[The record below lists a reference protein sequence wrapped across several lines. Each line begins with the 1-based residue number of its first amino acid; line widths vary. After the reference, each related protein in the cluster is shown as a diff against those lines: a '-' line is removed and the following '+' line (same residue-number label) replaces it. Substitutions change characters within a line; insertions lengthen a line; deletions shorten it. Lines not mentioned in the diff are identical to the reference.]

1 MNIKLNEIA
10 NKTVIVSGGK
20 GSMGV
25 MVSNFIND
33 LDDFEVIGIIDP
45 GENDSTFKNFLISDG
60 LVCDYIF
67 EFAPASV
74 VNENI
79 KILVNNDAKLII
91 GSSGVNDESIKL
103 LKNSEKGIALIPNFS
118 AGAAFQ
124 KVFSEQLSN
133 TFKNV
138 HIVEKHHS
146 NKEDAPS
153 GTSKD
158 VASSLEEMNSEDI
171 EGEYFAKTEE
181 NSINIYS
188 LRSDDYLAEQE
199 VVFSNTFEEFILD
212 HKVNDR
218 KAYLTGIEIV
228 LREMENVNSYVY
240 GLETLMREAMDR
252 S

>member
-25 MVSNFIND
+25 MVSDFINH
-33 LDDFEVIGIIDP
+33 LDGFEVIGIIDP
-45 GENDSTFKNFLISDG
+45 GEGDSKFKNLSISDN
-60 LVCDYIF
+60 LMSDYIF

-79 KILVNNDAKLII
+79 KIFAKNESKLII
-91 GSSGVNDESIKL
+91 GSSGVNDESIEL
-103 LKNSEKGIALIPNFS
+103 LKNSSKGIALIPNFS

-124 KVFSEQLSN
+124 KVFSQQLSN

-158 VASSLEEMNSEDI
+158 LASSLENINSEDI
-171 EGEYFAKTEE
+171 EGEYFATTKE

-188 LRSDDYLAEQE
+188 LRSDNYLAEQE
-199 VVFSNTFEEFILD
+199 VVFSNTFEEFIVD

-228 LREMENVNSYVY
+228 LREMENINYYFY
-240 GLETLMREAMDR
+240 GLETLMKKIMD
-252 S
+252 

>member
-1 MNIKLNEIA
+1 M
-10 NKTVIVSGGK
+10 
-20 GSMGV
+20 
-25 MVSNFIND
+25 
-33 LDDFEVIGIIDP
+33 
-45 GENDSTFKNFLISDG
+45 
-60 LVCDYIF
+60 
-67 EFAPASV
+67 
-74 VNENI
+74 
-79 KILVNNDAKLII
+79 
-91 GSSGVNDESIKL
+91 NDESIKL
-103 LKNSEKGIALIPNFS
+103 LKNSEKGVALIPNFS

-124 KVFSEQLSN
+124 KVFSVQLSN

-158 VASSLEEMNSEDI
+158 VASSLEKMNSEDI

-240 GLETLMREAMDR
+240 GLETLMKEAMDR

>member
-25 MVSNFIND
+25 MVSDFINH
-33 LDDFEVIGIIDP
+33 LDGFEVIGIIDP
-45 GENDSTFKNFLISDG
+45 GEGDSKFKNLSISNN
-60 LVCDYIF
+60 LMSDYIF

-79 KILVNNDAKLII
+79 KILAKNESKLII
-91 GSSGVNDESIKL
+91 GSSGVNDESIEL
-103 LKNSEKGIALIPNFS
+103 LKNSSKGIALIPNFS

-124 KVFSEQLSN
+124 KVFSQKLSN

-158 VASSLEEMNSEDI
+158 LASSLENINSEDI
-171 EGEYFAKTEE
+171 EGEYFATTKE

-188 LRSDDYLAEQE
+188 LRSDNYLAEQE
-199 VVFSNTFEEFILD
+199 VVFSNTFEEFIVD

-228 LREMENVNSYVY
+228 LRQMENINYYIY
-240 GLETLMREAMDR
+240 GLETLMKKIMD
-252 S
+252 

>member
-25 MVSNFIND
+25 MVSDFINH
-33 LDDFEVIGIIDP
+33 LDGFEVIGIIDP
-45 GENDSTFKNFLISDG
+45 GEGDSKFKNLSISDN
-60 LVCDYIF
+60 LMSDYIF

-79 KILVNNDAKLII
+79 KIFAKNESKLII
-91 GSSGVNDESIKL
+91 GSSGVNDESIEL
-103 LKNSEKGIALIPNFS
+103 LKNSSKGIALIPNFS

-124 KVFSEQLSN
+124 KVFSQQLSN

-158 VASSLEEMNSEDI
+158 LASSLENINSEDI
-171 EGEYFAKTEE
+171 EGEYFATTKE

-188 LRSDDYLAEQE
+188 LRSDNYLAEQE
-199 VVFSNTFEEFILD
+199 VVFSNTFEEFIVD

-228 LREMENVNSYVY
+228 LRQMENINYYIY
-240 GLETLMREAMDR
+240 GLETLMKKIMD
-252 S
+252 

>member
-25 MVSNFIND
+25 MVSDFIND
-33 LDDFEVIGIIDP
+33 LDGFEVIGIIDP
-45 GENDSTFKNFLISDG
+45 GEGDSKFKNLSISDN
-60 LVCDYIF
+60 LMSDYIF

-79 KILVNNDAKLII
+79 KIFAKNESKLII
-91 GSSGVNDESIKL
+91 GSSGVNDESIEL
-103 LKNSEKGIALIPNFS
+103 LKNSSKGIALIPNFS

-124 KVFSEQLSN
+124 KVFSQQLSN

-158 VASSLEEMNSEDI
+158 LASSLENINSEDI
-171 EGEYFAKTEE
+171 EGEYFATTKE

-188 LRSDDYLAEQE
+188 LRSDNYLAEQE
-199 VVFSNTFEEFILD
+199 VVFSNTFEEFIVD

-228 LREMENVNSYVY
+228 LREMENINYY
-240 GLETLMREAMDR
+240 IHGLETLMKKIMD
-252 S
+252 

>member
-25 MVSNFIND
+25 MVSDFINH
-33 LDDFEVIGIIDP
+33 LDGFEVIGIIDP
-45 GENDSTFKNFLISDG
+45 GEGDSKFKNFSISDN
-60 LVCDYIF
+60 LMSDYIF

-79 KILVNNDAKLII
+79 KILAKNESKLII
-91 GSSGVNDESIKL
+91 GSSGVNDESIEL
-103 LKNSEKGIALIPNFS
+103 LKNSSKGIALIPNFS

-124 KVFSEQLSN
+124 KVFSQKLSN

-158 VASSLEEMNSEDI
+158 LASSLENINSEDI
-171 EGEYFAKTEE
+171 EGEYFATTKE

-188 LRSDDYLAEQE
+188 LRSDNYLAEQE
-199 VVFSNTFEEFILD
+199 VVFSNTFEEFIVD

-228 LREMENVNSYVY
+228 LRQMENINYFIY
-240 GLETLMREAMDR
+240 GLETLMKKIMD
-252 S
+252 

>member
-25 MVSNFIND
+25 MVSDFINH
-33 LDDFEVIGIIDP
+33 LDGFEVIGIIDP
-45 GENDSTFKNFLISDG
+45 GEGDSKFKNLSISDN
-60 LVCDYIF
+60 LMSDYIF

-79 KILVNNDAKLII
+79 KILAKNESKLII
-91 GSSGVNDESIKL
+91 GSSGVNDESIEL
-103 LKNSEKGIALIPNFS
+103 LKNSSKGIALIPNFS

-124 KVFSEQLSN
+124 KVFSQQLSN

-158 VASSLEEMNSEDI
+158 LASSLENINSEDI
-171 EGEYFAKTEE
+171 EGEYFATTKE

-188 LRSDDYLAEQE
+188 LRSDNYLAEQE
-199 VVFSNTFEEFILD
+199 VVFSNTFEEFIVD

-228 LREMENVNSYVY
+228 LREMENINYY
-240 GLETLMREAMDR
+240 IHGLETLMKKIMD
-252 S
+252 

>member
-1 MNIKLNEIA
+1 VNIKLNEIA

-25 MVSNFIND
+25 MVSDFINH
-33 LDDFEVIGIIDP
+33 LDGFEVIGIIDP
-45 GENDSTFKNFLISDG
+45 GEGDSKFKNLSISDN
-60 LVCDYIF
+60 LMSDYIF

-79 KILVNNDAKLII
+79 KILAKNESKLII
-91 GSSGVNDESIKL
+91 GSSGVNDESIEL
-103 LKNSEKGIALIPNFS
+103 LKNSSKGIALIPNFS
-118 AGAAFQ
+118 AGSAFQ
-124 KVFSEQLSN
+124 KVFSQRLSN

-158 VASSLEEMNSEDI
+158 LASSLENINSEDI
-171 EGEYFAKTEE
+171 EGEYFATTKE

-188 LRSDDYLAEQE
+188 LRSDNYLAEQE
-199 VVFSNTFEEFILD
+199 VVFSNTFEEFIVD

-228 LREMENVNSYVY
+228 LRQMENINYYIY
-240 GLETLMREAMDR
+240 GLETLMKKIMD
-252 S
+252 

>member
-1 MNIKLNEIA
+1 MNIKWNEIA

-25 MVSNFIND
+25 MVSDFINH
-33 LDDFEVIGIIDP
+33 LDGFEVIGIIDP
-45 GENDSTFKNFLISDG
+45 GEGDSKFKNLSISDN
-60 LVCDYIF
+60 LMSDYIF

-79 KILVNNDAKLII
+79 KIFAKNESKLII
-91 GSSGVNDESIKL
+91 GSSGVNDESIEL
-103 LKNSEKGIALIPNFS
+103 LKNSSKGIALIPNFS

-124 KVFSEQLSN
+124 KVFSQQLSN

-158 VASSLEEMNSEDI
+158 LASSLENINSEDI
-171 EGEYFAKTEE
+171 EGEYFATTKE

-188 LRSDDYLAEQE
+188 LRSDNYLAEQE
-199 VVFSNTFEEFILD
+199 VVFSNTFEEFIVD

-228 LREMENVNSYVY
+228 LREMENINYYFY
-240 GLETLMREAMDR
+240 GLETLMKKIMD
-252 S
+252 

>member
-25 MVSNFIND
+25 MVSDFIND
-33 LDDFEVIGIIDP
+33 LDGFEVIGIIDP
-45 GENDSTFKNFLISDG
+45 GEGDSKFKNLSISDN
-60 LVCDYIF
+60 LMSDYIF

-74 VNENI
+74 VNENV
-79 KILVNNDAKLII
+79 KILVKNESKLII
-91 GSSGVNDESIKL
+91 GSSGVNDESIEL
-103 LKNSEKGIALIPNFS
+103 LKNSSKGIALIPNFS

-124 KVFSEQLSN
+124 KVFSQQLSN

-158 VASSLEEMNSEDI
+158 LASSLENINSEDI
-171 EGEYFAKTEE
+171 EGEYFATTKE

-188 LRSDDYLAEQE
+188 LRSDNYLAEQE
-199 VVFSNTFEEFILD
+199 VVFSNTFEEFIVD

-228 LREMENVNSYVY
+228 LRQMENINYYIY
-240 GLETLMREAMDR
+240 GLETLMKKIMD
-252 S
+252 

>member
-25 MVSNFIND
+25 MVSDFINH
-33 LDDFEVIGIIDP
+33 LDGFEVIGIIDP
-45 GENDSTFKNFLISDG
+45 GEGDSKFKNLSISDN
-60 LVCDYIF
+60 LMSDYIF

-79 KILVNNDAKLII
+79 KILAKNESKLII
-91 GSSGVNDESIKL
+91 GSSGVNDESIEL
-103 LKNSEKGIALIPNFS
+103 LKNSSKGIALIPNFS

-124 KVFSEQLSN
+124 KVFSQKLSN

-158 VASSLEEMNSEDI
+158 LASSLENINSEDI
-171 EGEYFAKTEE
+171 EGEYFATTKE

-188 LRSDDYLAEQE
+188 LRSDNYLAEQE
-199 VVFSNTFEEFILD
+199 VVFSNTFEEFIVD

-228 LREMENVNSYVY
+228 LREMENINYY
-240 GLETLMREAMDR
+240 IHGLETLMKKIMD
-252 S
+252 

>member
-25 MVSNFIND
+25 MVSDFINH
-33 LDDFEVIGIIDP
+33 LDGFEVIGIIDP
-45 GENDSTFKNFLISDG
+45 GEGDSKFKNLSISDN
-60 LVCDYIF
+60 LMSDYIF

-79 KILVNNDAKLII
+79 KILAKNESKLII
-91 GSSGVNDESIKL
+91 GSSGVNDESIEL
-103 LKNSEKGIALIPNFS
+103 LKNSSKGIALIPNFS

-124 KVFSEQLSN
+124 KVFSQKLSN

-158 VASSLEEMNSEDI
+158 LASSLENINSEDI
-171 EGEYFAKTEE
+171 EGEYFATTKE

-188 LRSDDYLAEQE
+188 LRSDNYLAEQE
-199 VVFSNTFEEFILD
+199 VVFSNTFEEFIVD

-228 LREMENVNSYVY
+228 LRQMENINYYIY
-240 GLETLMREAMDR
+240 GLETLMKKIMD
-252 S
+252 

>member
-1 MNIKLNEIA
+1 MYKRQ
-10 NKTVIVSGGK
+10 
-20 GSMGV
+20 
-25 MVSNFIND
+25 
-33 LDDFEVIGIIDP
+33 DD
-45 GENDSTFKNFLISDG
+45 

-103 LKNSEKGIALIPNFS
+103 LKNSEKGVALIPNFS

-158 VASSLEEMNSEDI
+158 VASSLEKMNSEDI
-171 EGEYFAKTEE
+171 EGEYFATTEE

-240 GLETLMREAMDR
+240 GLETLMKEAMDR

>member
-25 MVSNFIND
+25 MVSDFIND
-33 LDDFEVIGIIDP
+33 LDGFEVIGIIDP
-45 GENDSTFKNFLISDG
+45 GEGDSKFKNLSISDN
-60 LVCDYIF
+60 LMSDYIF

-79 KILVNNDAKLII
+79 KILAKNESKLII
-91 GSSGVNDESIKL
+91 GSSGVNDESIEL
-103 LKNSEKGIALIPNFS
+103 LKNSSKGIALIPNFS

-124 KVFSEQLSN
+124 KVFSQKLSN

-158 VASSLEEMNSEDI
+158 LASSLENINSEDI
-171 EGEYFAKTEE
+171 EGEYFATTKE

-188 LRSDDYLAEQE
+188 LRSDNYLAEQE
-199 VVFSNTFEEFILD
+199 VVFSNTFEEFIVD

-228 LREMENVNSYVY
+228 LREMENINYYFY
-240 GLETLMREAMDR
+240 GLETLMKKIMD
-252 S
+252 

>member
-20 GSMGV
+20 GSMGL
-25 MVSNFIND
+25 MVSDFINH
-33 LDDFEVIGIIDP
+33 LDGFEVTGIIDP
-45 GENDSTFKNFLISDG
+45 AEGDSNFKNLSISDDLIS
-60 LVCDYIF
+60 DYIF

-79 KILVNNDAKLII
+79 KILAKNEPKLII
-91 GSSGVNDESIKL
+91 GSSGVNDESIEL
-103 LKNSEKGIALIPNFS
+103 LKNSSKGIALIPNFS
-118 AGAAFQ
+118 AGAALQ
-124 KVFSEQLSN
+124 KVFSEELSN

-158 VASSLEEMNSEDI
+158 LASSLENINSKDI
-171 EGEYFAKTEE
+171 EGEYFATTKE

-199 VVFSNTFEEFILD
+199 VVFSNIFEEFILD

-228 LREMENVNSYVY
+228 LREMENINSYIY
-240 GLETLMREAMDR
+240 GLETLMKKVMD
-252 S
+252 

>member
-1 MNIKLNEIA
+1 MKL
-10 NKTVIVSGGK
+10 VS
-20 GSMGV
+20 
-25 MVSNFIND
+25 
-33 LDDFEVIGIIDP
+33 IIDY
-45 GENDSTFKNFLISDG
+45 GCGNIR
-60 LVCDYIF
+60 
-67 EFAPASV
+67 SV
-74 VNENI
+74 FNAFNAIREKKNI

-103 LKNSEKGIALIPNFS
+103 LKNSEKGVALIPNFS

-158 VASSLEEMNSEDI
+158 VASSLEKMNSEDI
-171 EGEYFAKTEE
+171 EGEYFATTEE

-240 GLETLMREAMDR
+240 GLETLMKEAMDR

>member
-10 NKTVIVSGGK
+10 NKTVIISGGK

-45 GENDSTFKNFLISDG
+45 GENESAFKNFVISDD
-60 LVCDYIF
+60 LICDYIF

-79 KILVNNDAKLII
+79 KILSSNDAKLII
-91 GSSGVNDESIKL
+91 GSSGVNDESIEL
-103 LKNSEKGIALIPNFS
+103 LKNSDKGVALIPNFS

-158 VASSLEEMNSEDI
+158 LASSLEKMNSEET
-171 EGEYFAKTEE
+171 EGEYFATTKE
-181 NSINIYS
+181 NSINI
-188 LRSDDYLAEQE
+188 L
-199 VVFSNTFEEFILD
+199 FI
-212 HKVNDR
+212 KI
-218 KAYLTGIEIV
+218 G
-228 LREMENVNSYVY
+228 
-240 GLETLMREAMDR
+240 
-252 S
+252 

>member
-25 MVSNFIND
+25 MVSDFINH
-33 LDDFEVIGIIDP
+33 LDGFEVIGIIDP
-45 GENDSTFKNFLISDG
+45 GEGDSKFKNLSISDN
-60 LVCDYIF
+60 LMSDYIF

-79 KILVNNDAKLII
+79 KIFAKNESKLII
-91 GSSGVNDESIKL
+91 GSSGVNDESIEL
-103 LKNSEKGIALIPNFS
+103 LKNSSKGIALIPNFS
-118 AGAAFQ
+118 AGSAFQ
-124 KVFSEQLSN
+124 KVFSQKLSN

-158 VASSLEEMNSEDI
+158 LASSLENINSEDI
-171 EGEYFAKTEE
+171 EGEYFATTKE

-188 LRSDDYLAEQE
+188 LRSDNYLAEQE
-199 VVFSNTFEEFILD
+199 VVFSNTFEEFIVD

-228 LREMENVNSYVY
+228 LRQMENINYYIY
-240 GLETLMREAMDR
+240 GLETLMKKIMD
-252 S
+252 

>member
-33 LDDFEVIGIIDP
+33 LDDFEVIGIVDP
-45 GENDSTFKNFLISDG
+45 GENDSTFKNFLISDD

-124 KVFSEQLSN
+124 KVFSEQL
-133 TFKNV
+133 
-138 HIVEKHHS
+138 
-146 NKEDAPS
+146 
-153 GTSKD
+153 
-158 VASSLEEMNSEDI
+158 SEDI

-240 GLETLMREAMDR
+240 GLETLMKEAMD
-252 S
+252 

>member
-25 MVSNFIND
+25 MVSDFINH
-33 LDDFEVIGIIDP
+33 LDGFEVIGIIDP
-45 GENDSTFKNFLISDG
+45 GEGDSKFKNLSISDN
-60 LVCDYIF
+60 LMSDYIF

-79 KILVNNDAKLII
+79 KILAKNESKLII
-91 GSSGVNDESIKL
+91 GSSGVNDESIEL
-103 LKNSEKGIALIPNFS
+103 LKNSTKGIALIPNFS

-124 KVFSEQLSN
+124 KVFSQKLSN

-158 VASSLEEMNSEDI
+158 LASSLENINSEDI
-171 EGEYFAKTEE
+171 EGEYFATTKE

-188 LRSDDYLAEQE
+188 LRSDNYLAEQE
-199 VVFSNTFEEFILD
+199 VVFSNTFEEFIVD

-228 LREMENVNSYVY
+228 LRQMENINYYIY
-240 GLETLMREAMDR
+240 GLETLMKKIMD
-252 S
+252 

>member
-1 MNIKLNEIA
+1 VNIKLNEIA

-25 MVSNFIND
+25 MVSDFINH
-33 LDDFEVIGIIDP
+33 LDGFEVIGIIDP
-45 GENDSTFKNFLISDG
+45 GEGDSKFKNLSISDN
-60 LVCDYIF
+60 LMSDYIF

-79 KILVNNDAKLII
+79 KILAKNESKLII
-91 GSSGVNDESIKL
+91 GSSGVNDESIEL
-103 LKNSEKGIALIPNFS
+103 LKNSSKGIALIPNFS

-124 KVFSEQLSN
+124 KVFSQKLSN

-158 VASSLEEMNSEDI
+158 LASSLENINSEDI
-171 EGEYFAKTEE
+171 EGEYFATTKE

-188 LRSDDYLAEQE
+188 LRSDNYLAEQE
-199 VVFSNTFEEFILD
+199 VVFSNTFEEFIVD

-228 LREMENVNSYVY
+228 LREMENINYY
-240 GLETLMREAMDR
+240 IHGLETLMKKIMD
-252 S
+252 

>member
-25 MVSNFIND
+25 MVSDFINH
-33 LDDFEVIGIIDP
+33 LDGFEVIGIIDP
-45 GENDSTFKNFLISDG
+45 GERDSKFKNLSISDN
-60 LVCDYIF
+60 LMSDYIF

-79 KILVNNDAKLII
+79 KILAKNESKLII
-91 GSSGVNDESIKL
+91 GSSGVNDESIEL
-103 LKNSEKGIALIPNFS
+103 LKNSSKGIALIPNFS

-124 KVFSEQLSN
+124 KVFSQQLSN

-158 VASSLEEMNSEDI
+158 LASSLENINSEDI
-171 EGEYFAKTEE
+171 EGEYFATTKE

-188 LRSDDYLAEQE
+188 LRSDNYLAEQE
-199 VVFSNTFEEFILD
+199 VVFSNTFEEFIVD

-228 LREMENVNSYVY
+228 LRQMENINYYIY
-240 GLETLMREAMDR
+240 GLETLMKKIMD
-252 S
+252 

>member
-25 MVSNFIND
+25 MVSDFINH
-33 LDDFEVIGIIDP
+33 LDGFEVIGIIDP
-45 GENDSTFKNFLISDG
+45 GEGDSKFKNLSISNN
-60 LVCDYIF
+60 LMSDYIF

-79 KILVNNDAKLII
+79 KILAKNESKLII
-91 GSSGVNDESIKL
+91 GSSGVNDESIEL
-103 LKNSEKGIALIPNFS
+103 LKNSSKGIALIPNFS

-124 KVFSEQLSN
+124 KVFSQKLSN

-158 VASSLEEMNSEDI
+158 LASSLENINSEDI
-171 EGEYFAKTEE
+171 EGEYFATTKE

-188 LRSDDYLAEQE
+188 LRSDNYLAEQE
-199 VVFSNTFEEFILD
+199 VVFSNTFEEFIVD

-228 LREMENVNSYVY
+228 LREMENINSYIY
-240 GLETLMREAMDR
+240 GLETLMKKIMD
-252 S
+252 

>member
-25 MVSNFIND
+25 MVSDFINH
-33 LDDFEVIGIIDP
+33 LDGFEVIGIIDP
-45 GENDSTFKNFLISDG
+45 GEGDSKFKNLSISDK
-60 LVCDYIF
+60 LMSDYIF

-79 KILVNNDAKLII
+79 KILAKNESKLII
-91 GSSGVNDESIKL
+91 GSSGVNDESIEL
-103 LKNSEKGIALIPNFS
+103 LKNSSKGIALIPNFS

-124 KVFSEQLSN
+124 KVFSQKLSN

-158 VASSLEEMNSEDI
+158 LASSLENINSEDI
-171 EGEYFAKTEE
+171 EGEYFATTKE

-188 LRSDDYLAEQE
+188 LRSDNYLAEQE
-199 VVFSNTFEEFILD
+199 VVFSNTFEEFIVD

-228 LREMENVNSYVY
+228 LRQMENINYYIY
-240 GLETLMREAMDR
+240 GLETLMKKIMD
-252 S
+252 

>member
-25 MVSNFIND
+25 MVSDFINH
-33 LDDFEVIGIIDP
+33 LDGFEVIGIIDP
-45 GENDSTFKNFLISDG
+45 GEGDSKFKNLSISNN
-60 LVCDYIF
+60 LMSDYIF

-79 KILVNNDAKLII
+79 KIFAKNESKLII
-91 GSSGVNDESIKL
+91 GSSGVNDESIEL
-103 LKNSEKGIALIPNFS
+103 LKNSSKGIALIPNFS

-124 KVFSEQLSN
+124 KVFSQQLSN

-158 VASSLEEMNSEDI
+158 LASSLENINSEDI
-171 EGEYFAKTEE
+171 EGEYFATTKE

-188 LRSDDYLAEQE
+188 LRSDNYLAEQE
-199 VVFSNTFEEFILD
+199 VVFSNTFEEFIVD

-228 LREMENVNSYVY
+228 LREMKNINSYIY
-240 GLETLMREAMDR
+240 GLETLMKKAMG
-252 S
+252 

>member
-20 GSMGV
+20 GSMGA
-25 MVSNFIND
+25 MVSDFINH
-33 LDDFEVIGIIDP
+33 LDGFKVIGIIDP
-45 GENDSTFKNFLISDG
+45 SEGDSKYKNLSISDN
-60 LVCDYIF
+60 LMSDYII

-79 KILVNNDAKLII
+79 KILAKNESKLII
-91 GSSGVNDESIKL
+91 GSSGVNDESIEL
-103 LKNSEKGIALIPNFS
+103 LKNSSKGIALIPNFS

-124 KVFSEQLSN
+124 KVFSQQLSN

-158 VASSLEEMNSEDI
+158 LASSLENINSEDI
-171 EGEYFAKTEE
+171 EGEYFATTKE

-188 LRSDDYLAEQE
+188 LRSDKYLAEQE
-199 VVFSNTFEEFILD
+199 VVFSNTFEEFIVD

-228 LREMENVNSYVY
+228 LREMENINSYIY
-240 GLETLMREAMDR
+240 GLETLMKKAMG
-252 S
+252 

>member
-25 MVSNFIND
+25 MVSDFINH
-33 LDDFEVIGIIDP
+33 LDGFEVIGIIDP
-45 GENDSTFKNFLISDG
+45 GEGDSKFKNLSISDN
-60 LVCDYIF
+60 LMSDYIF

-79 KILVNNDAKLII
+79 KILAKNESKLII
-91 GSSGVNDESIKL
+91 GSSGVNDESIEL
-103 LKNSEKGIALIPNFS
+103 LKNSSKGIALIPNFS

-124 KVFSEQLSN
+124 KVFSQKLSN

-158 VASSLEEMNSEDI
+158 LASSLENINSEDI
-171 EGEYFAKTEE
+171 EGEYFATTKE

-188 LRSDDYLAEQE
+188 LRSDNYLAEQE
-199 VVFSNTFEEFILD
+199 VVFSNTFEEFIVD

-228 LREMENVNSYVY
+228 LREMENINYYIY
-240 GLETLMREAMDR
+240 GLETLMKKIMD
-252 S
+252 

>member
-1 MNIKLNEIA
+1 VNIKLNEIA

-25 MVSNFIND
+25 MVSDFINH
-33 LDDFEVIGIIDP
+33 LDGFEVIGIIDP
-45 GENDSTFKNFLISDG
+45 GEGDSKFKNLSISDN
-60 LVCDYIF
+60 LMSDYIF

-79 KILVNNDAKLII
+79 KILAKNESKLII
-91 GSSGVNDESIKL
+91 GSSGVNDESIEL
-103 LKNSEKGIALIPNFS
+103 LKNSSKGIALIPNFS

-124 KVFSEQLSN
+124 KVFSQKLSN

-158 VASSLEEMNSEDI
+158 LASSLENINSEDI
-171 EGEYFAKTEE
+171 EGEYFATTKE

-188 LRSDDYLAEQE
+188 LRSDNYLAEQE
-199 VVFSNTFEEFILD
+199 VVFSNTFEEFIVD

-228 LREMENVNSYVY
+228 LRQMENINYYIY
-240 GLETLMREAMDR
+240 GLETLMKKIMD
-252 S
+252 

>member
-25 MVSNFIND
+25 MVSDFINH
-33 LDDFEVIGIIDP
+33 LDGFEVIGIIDP
-45 GENDSTFKNFLISDG
+45 GEGDSKFKNLSISDN
-60 LVCDYIF
+60 LMSDYIF

-74 VNENI
+74 VNENV
-79 KILVNNDAKLII
+79 KILVKNESKLII
-91 GSSGVNDESIKL
+91 GSSGVNVESIEL
-103 LKNSEKGIALIPNFS
+103 LKNSSKGIALIPNFS

-124 KVFSEQLSN
+124 KVFSQQLSN

-146 NKEDAPS
+146 NKEDSPS

-158 VASSLEEMNSEDI
+158 LASSLENINSEDI
-171 EGEYFAKTEE
+171 EGEYFSTTKE

-188 LRSDDYLAEQE
+188 LRSDNYLAEQE
-199 VVFSNTFEEFILD
+199 VVFSNTFEEFIVD

-228 LREMENVNSYVY
+228 LREMENINSYIY
-240 GLETLMREAMDR
+240 GLETLMKKIMD
-252 S
+252 

>member
-25 MVSNFIND
+25 MVSDFINHFD
-33 LDDFEVIGIIDP
+33 GFEVIGIIDP
-45 GENDSTFKNFLISDG
+45 GEGDSKFKNLSISDN
-60 LVCDYIF
+60 LMSDYIF

-79 KILVNNDAKLII
+79 KILAKNESKLII
-91 GSSGVNDESIKL
+91 GSSGVNDESIEL
-103 LKNSEKGIALIPNFS
+103 LKNSSKGIALIPNFS

-124 KVFSEQLSN
+124 KVFSQQLSN

-158 VASSLEEMNSEDI
+158 LASSLENINSEDI
-171 EGEYFAKTEE
+171 EGEYFSITKE

-188 LRSDDYLAEQE
+188 LRSDNYLAEQE
-199 VVFSNTFEEFILD
+199 VVFSNTFEEFIVD

-228 LREMENVNSYVY
+228 LREMENINSYIY
-240 GLETLMREAMDR
+240 GLETLMKKVMD
-252 S
+252 

>member
-25 MVSNFIND
+25 MVSDFINH
-33 LDDFEVIGIIDP
+33 LDGFEVIGIIDP
-45 GENDSTFKNFLISDG
+45 GEGDSKFKNLSISDK
-60 LVCDYIF
+60 LMSDYIF

-79 KILVNNDAKLII
+79 KILAKNESKLII
-91 GSSGVNDESIKL
+91 GSSGVNDESIEL
-103 LKNSEKGIALIPNFS
+103 LKNSSKGIALIPNFS

-124 KVFSEQLSN
+124 KVFSQQLSN

-158 VASSLEEMNSEDI
+158 LASSLENINSEDI
-171 EGEYFAKTEE
+171 EGEYFATTKE

-188 LRSDDYLAEQE
+188 LRSDNYLAEQE
-199 VVFSNTFEEFILD
+199 VVFSNTFEEFIVD

-228 LREMENVNSYVY
+228 LRQMENINYYIY
-240 GLETLMREAMDR
+240 GLETLMKKIMD
-252 S
+252 